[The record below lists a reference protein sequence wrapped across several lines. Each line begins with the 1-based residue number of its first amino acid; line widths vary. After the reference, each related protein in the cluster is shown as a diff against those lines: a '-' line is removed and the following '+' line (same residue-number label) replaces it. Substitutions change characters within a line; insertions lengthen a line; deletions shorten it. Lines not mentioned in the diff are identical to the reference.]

1 MKFFVISYSSDS
13 EAFNRCCVVCARNN
27 YDAIH
32 AFQGAEF
39 SRGFCIIDIFEV
51 EHFVNCEV
59 VEK

>member
-13 EAFNRCCVVCARNN
+13 GTFHHCVVCARNN
-27 YDAIH
+27 YGAIR
-32 AFQGAEF
+32 AFQSAEF
-39 SRGFCIIDIFEV
+39 SRDFYIIDIFEV